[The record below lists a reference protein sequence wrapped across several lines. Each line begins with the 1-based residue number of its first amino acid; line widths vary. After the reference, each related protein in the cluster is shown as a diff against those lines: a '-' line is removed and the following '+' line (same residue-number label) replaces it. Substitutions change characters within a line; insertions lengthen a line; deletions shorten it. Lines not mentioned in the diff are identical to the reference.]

1 MLKLNLTAQSVVP
14 ITIPFCIIK
23 VHFIYICHNN
33 AKQGIYY
40 GDDSLNIIC
49 SHQAQVL
56 SEAAAI
62 FLRHSSRSLY
72 KCQSRHR

>member
-1 MLKLNLTAQSVVP
+1 MLKLNSVQSVVP
-14 ITIPFCIIK
+14 ITIPFCMIK
-23 VHFIYICHNN
+23 VYFICHNN

-40 GDDSLNIIC
+40 GDDTLNIIC

-62 FLRHSSRSLY
+62 FLRHSSQSLY
-72 KCQSRHR
+72 KC